1 MNVTVFIA
9 FVFAPLLAVCT
20 FFALR
25 QTLITVHISVFIR
38 APTTVVFDY
47 VKEPRN
53 LPLANPVMLVIRAIK
68 GHVQLQRETGRSE
81 IILSSVIARPVVNT
95 EFLSLWNFSIY

>member
-68 GHVQLQRETGRSE
+68 GHVQRETRRNE
-81 IILSSVIARPVVNT
+81 IIRSSVIARSVVNT
-95 EFLSLWNFSIY
+95 EFLSPWNLSIY